1 MSVRLRHLIPGFAA
15 LILSW
20 PAAAP
25 LAGELA
31 PVRNFEV
38 SGVLKD
44 DSGNLAADI
53 SGIAC
58 APPATDGKAK
68 CLVIND
74 EDKAAQALT
83 LDHDRLVVGDKVR
96 LIGDGPA
103 ANIVGKAPA
112 NPGCS
117 DGQGKFKDLDGEGLA
132 FAHPFFYVVGS
143 HGCSRGKKKENKGKF
158 HLSSFILARI
168 AADDIGKPGTDK
180 PDNLARVA
188 TTFRLSEI
196 LGRPGEIGAQFT
208 KDLQDDNG
216 VANGLNIEGI
226 VIDGT
231 TLYVGLRAP
240 SLDKRAFVISTPVE
254 DLFSAAVPS
263 EQLKATVV
271 PLELGERVGIR
282 DLALLRP
289 GLLLILSGPAQEQTS
304 IPYALHTVDMA
315 AGNKLTTLGTLQP
328 VVEGDKQGKAEAL
341 LVLAAD
347 ADRARVVVLFDSLPN
362 GGAREYSVPLR

>member
-143 HGCSRGKKKENKGKF
+143 HGVRRKRTRESFTSPASYSRASPRMTSASQVRTSPTTSPASRPPFGSAK
-158 HLSSFILARI
+158 SLA
-168 AADDIGKPGTDK
+168 DP
-180 PDNLARVA
+180 ARSA
-188 TTFRLSEI
+188 RNSPRTCRTTMVSRT
-196 LGRPGEIGAQFT
+196 G
-208 KDLQDDNG
+208 
-216 VANGLNIEGI
+216 
-226 VIDGT
+226 
-231 TLYVGLRAP
+231 
-240 SLDKRAFVISTPVE
+240 
-254 DLFSAAVPS
+254 
-263 EQLKATVV
+263 
-271 PLELGERVGIR
+271 
-282 DLALLRP
+282 
-289 GLLLILSGPAQEQTS
+289 
-304 IPYALHTVDMA
+304 
-315 AGNKLTTLGTLQP
+315 
-328 VVEGDKQGKAEAL
+328 
-341 LVLAAD
+341 
-347 ADRARVVVLFDSLPN
+347 
-362 GGAREYSVPLR
+362 